1 MGMCKGCGTVVT
13 SLYCY
18 AHRVNVCENCMVQQH
33 PRCLV
38 RTYMKWLEDV
48 DTNSNCSLCRSS
60 FDEGE
65 VIRLVC
71 LDLFH
76 LDCLRT
82 FTNNQPADSVPN
94 CPICFSPII
103 PPKNNV
109 SPIADALRAYLPI
122 LCSGTTTVIDLPDRH
137 SSVNPII
144 TRSRDNNYL
153 KETKPLS
160 PTHHSVNMLMVQEQN
175 YPKNETFQDSFYENK
190 YEKRVK
196 NKLGSYRAPWK
207 RTYTS
212 SSICK
217 PKILKFVCLCILFI
231 IIVFTFSHFLASARK
246 KVTESE
252 FIQSDFFLKV
262 GQDT

>member
-1 MGMCKGCGTVVT
+1 MGLCKGCGTVVT

-18 AHRVNVCENCMVQQH
+18 AHGVNVCENCMVQQH

-38 RTYMKWLEDV
+38 RTYRNWLADV
-48 DTNSNCSLCRSS
+48 VTNYNCSLCGSR

-65 VIRLVC
+65 VVRLVC

-82 FTNNQPADSVPN
+82 FTNGQPANSVPM
-94 CPICFSPII
+94 CPICSSPLI

-109 SPIADALRAYLPI
+109 SPIADALRAYLPT
-122 LCSGTTTVIDLPDRH
+122 LRSGTTTVTDLPVRH
-137 SSVNPII
+137 TSENHSI
-144 TRSRDNNYL
+144 TRSRDNNYHN
-153 KETKPLS
+153 ETKPLS
-160 PTHHSVNMLMVQEQN
+160 PTHHSVNMLTVQEQN
-175 YPKNETFQDSFYENK
+175 FPRNDTFQESFYENK

-212 SSICK
+212 SSVCK
-217 PKILKFVCLCILFI
+217 PKVFKFVCLCILFI
-231 IIVFTFSHFLASARK
+231 IIVFTFSRFLASARK

-252 FIQSDFFLKV
+252 FIQSDIFSNR
-262 GQDT
+262 

>member
-1 MGMCKGCGTVVT
+1 
-13 SLYCY
+13 
-18 AHRVNVCENCMVQQH
+18 MVQQH

-38 RTYMKWLEDV
+38 RTYRNWLMDV
-48 DTNSNCSLCRSS
+48 ATNFNCSLCRSS

-65 VIRLVC
+65 VVRLVC

-82 FTNNQPADSVPN
+82 FTNSQPADSVPK
-94 CPICFSPII
+94 CPICTSPLI

-122 LCSGTTTVIDLPDRH
+122 LSIGTTTVTGSLVGHI
-137 SSVNPII
+137 SENPSIA
-144 TRSRDNNYL
+144 RSRDSSYL

-160 PTHHSVNMLMVQEQN
+160 PIHHSVNMLMVQEQS
-175 YPKNETFQDSFYENK
+175 YPSNETFQDSFYENK

-231 IIVFTFSHFLASARK
+231 IIVFTFSRFLASARK

-252 FIQSDFFLKV
+252 FIQSDIFFKV